1 MIRNAKIALLRI
13 LILAAALVV
22 AWLVCGCVSIAG
34 RALGAWGEPYYTTR
48 MVYDFASKRG
58 EPGYY
63 AWLPC
68 EAVADTVFLPAD
80 ALVKWVRD

>member
-1 MIRNAKIALLRI
+1 MTRTGKIAWRI
-13 LILAAALVV
+13 LMFLAAFVV

-34 RALGAWGEPYYTTR
+34 RALGAWGEPYYATR

-63 AWLPC
+63 ALLPC
-68 EAVADTVFLPAD
+68 EADQFRGVT
-80 ALVKWVRD
+80 KMKENGR